1 MTSEEFQKRNNW
13 TYKDGIT
20 PPCNCCQIK
29 SDECTRGMQPSEE
42 CRLWV
47 EENTELLNAAR
58 IKVGQYCNLGY
69 PCLRANLWLLGLP
82 YDGVIE

>member
-1 MTSEEFQKRNNW
+1 MTLEEFNRRNNW

-29 SDECTRGMQPSEE
+29 SDECTQDIQPSDE
-42 CRLWV
+42 CRLWTI
-47 EENTELLNAAR
+47 ENTELLNAAR
-58 IKVGQYCNLGY
+58 IKFGQYMKLGY

-82 YDGVIE
+82 HEGVTE